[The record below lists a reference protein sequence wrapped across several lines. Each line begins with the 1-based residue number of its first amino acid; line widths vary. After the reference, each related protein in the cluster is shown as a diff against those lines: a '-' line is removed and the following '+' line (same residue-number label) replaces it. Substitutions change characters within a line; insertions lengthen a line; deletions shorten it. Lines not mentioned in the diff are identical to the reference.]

1 MFKKQ
6 NGGHIKL
13 KSGIKWAVSVRVSIN
28 YNGCRSISISVEHSS
43 SMGMK
48 IIHTHSLTP
57 TKENQPR
64 SEIRQ
69 FSHAILL
76 QTAHA

>member
-1 MFKKQ
+1 MFTKQ
-6 NGGHIKL
+6 NGGHIQL
-13 KSGIKWAVSVRVSIN
+13 KSGNKWAVSVRVSIN

-48 IIHTHSLTP
+48 IIQHSLTP
-57 TKENQPR
+57 TKENQPC